1 MKVGM
6 NLLLWTAF
14 VEEAHFPILEK
25 IKKTGY
31 DGVEIPLFDGDAEHY
46 KKIKKELDNLG
57 LGCTAVTV
65 VNADTNPISPDAS
78 VRKAALDRIKW
89 ALDMTSVMGG
99 DVLAGPYHSALGV
112 FSGQPPTADERKRAV
127 EVLTQAA
134 DHAQKVKVKIAIEY
148 LNRFECYFLTNA
160 LDAKNLVRE
169 INHPYFGTMYDTFHA
184 NIEEKNISQAIASME
199 DTYVHVHISENDR
212 GTPGSGH
219 VHWDETFK
227 ALRKAKYDGWLTIE
241 AFGRALP
248 DLAAATK
255 IWRDMFPSPEDVY
268 GNGFK
273 FIKEKWK
280 DLQFRKPKTHA
291 LNIGFNYDFSNNVL
305 GYDLGYWYKPS
316 NIGLTYGASLLLRTD
331 FTNTKIGFAPVLGYK
346 IWQFHIQTGYQFLSK
361 ARTNFF
367 TTNTL
372 FIDIRFVLI
381 NNTKIKK

>member
-6 NLLLWTAF
+6 NLLVWTAF
-14 VEEAHFPILEK
+14 VTEEHFSILEK

-99 DVLAGPYHSALGV
+99 DLLAGPYHSALGV

-134 DHAQKVKVKIAIEY
+134 DHAQKVNVKIAIEY

-273 FIKEKWK
+273 FIKEKWEAFK
-280 DLQFRKPKTHA
+280 
-291 LNIGFNYDFSNNVL
+291 
-305 GYDLGYWYKPS
+305 
-316 NIGLTYGASLLLRTD
+316 
-331 FTNTKIGFAPVLGYK
+331 
-346 IWQFHIQTGYQFLSK
+346 
-361 ARTNFF
+361 
-367 TTNTL
+367 
-372 FIDIRFVLI
+372 
-381 NNTKIKK
+381 

>member
-6 NLLLWTAF
+6 NLLVWTAF
-14 VEEAHFPILEK
+14 VTEEHFPILEK

-78 VRKAALDRIKW
+78 IRKAGLERIKW

-99 DVLAGPYHSALGV
+99 DLLAGPYHSALGV
-112 FSGQPPTADERKRAV
+112 FSGQPPTADERKRAI

-134 DHAQKVKVKIAIEY
+134 EHAQKVKVKIAIEY
-148 LNRFECYFLTNA
+148 LNRFECYFFTNA

-199 DTYVHVHISENDR
+199 DTYIHVHISENDR

-273 FIKEKWK
+273 FIKEKWEAFK
-280 DLQFRKPKTHA
+280 
-291 LNIGFNYDFSNNVL
+291 
-305 GYDLGYWYKPS
+305 
-316 NIGLTYGASLLLRTD
+316 
-331 FTNTKIGFAPVLGYK
+331 
-346 IWQFHIQTGYQFLSK
+346 
-361 ARTNFF
+361 
-367 TTNTL
+367 
-372 FIDIRFVLI
+372 
-381 NNTKIKK
+381 

>member
-14 VEEAHFPILEK
+14 VTEEHFPILEK

-46 KKIKKELDNLG
+46 KNIKKELDNLG
-57 LGCTAVTV
+57 LGCTTVTV
-65 VNADTNPISPDAS
+65 VNAETNPISPDAS
-78 VRKAALDRIKW
+78 IRKAALDRIKW

-99 DVLAGPYHSALGV
+99 DLLAGPYHSALGV

-160 LDAKNLVRE
+160 MDAKNLVRE

-273 FIKEKWK
+273 FIKEKWEAFK
-280 DLQFRKPKTHA
+280 
-291 LNIGFNYDFSNNVL
+291 
-305 GYDLGYWYKPS
+305 
-316 NIGLTYGASLLLRTD
+316 
-331 FTNTKIGFAPVLGYK
+331 
-346 IWQFHIQTGYQFLSK
+346 
-361 ARTNFF
+361 
-367 TTNTL
+367 
-372 FIDIRFVLI
+372 
-381 NNTKIKK
+381 

>member
-14 VEEAHFPILEK
+14 VTEEHFPILEK

-65 VNADTNPISPDAS
+65 VNAETNPISPDAS
-78 VRKAALDRIKW
+78 IRKAGLDRIKW

-273 FIKEKWK
+273 FIKEKWEAFK
-280 DLQFRKPKTHA
+280 
-291 LNIGFNYDFSNNVL
+291 
-305 GYDLGYWYKPS
+305 
-316 NIGLTYGASLLLRTD
+316 
-331 FTNTKIGFAPVLGYK
+331 
-346 IWQFHIQTGYQFLSK
+346 
-361 ARTNFF
+361 
-367 TTNTL
+367 
-372 FIDIRFVLI
+372 
-381 NNTKIKK
+381 

>member
-6 NLLLWTAF
+6 NLLVWTAF
-14 VEEAHFPILEK
+14 VTEEHFPILEK

-78 VRKAALDRIKW
+78 IRKAGLERIKW

-99 DVLAGPYHSALGV
+99 DLLAGPYHSALGV
-112 FSGQPPTADERKRAV
+112 FSGQPPTADERKRAI

-273 FIKEKWK
+273 FIKEKWEAFK
-280 DLQFRKPKTHA
+280 
-291 LNIGFNYDFSNNVL
+291 
-305 GYDLGYWYKPS
+305 
-316 NIGLTYGASLLLRTD
+316 
-331 FTNTKIGFAPVLGYK
+331 
-346 IWQFHIQTGYQFLSK
+346 
-361 ARTNFF
+361 
-367 TTNTL
+367 
-372 FIDIRFVLI
+372 
-381 NNTKIKK
+381 

>member
-14 VEEAHFPILEK
+14 VTEEHFPILEK

-65 VNADTNPISPDAS
+65 VNAETNPISPDAS
-78 VRKAALDRIKW
+78 IRKAGLDRIKW

-99 DVLAGPYHSALGV
+99 DLLAGPYHSALGV

-160 LDAKNLVRE
+160 MDAKNLVRE

-199 DTYVHVHISENDR
+199 DTYIHVHISENDR

-273 FIKEKWK
+273 FIKEKWEAFK
-280 DLQFRKPKTHA
+280 
-291 LNIGFNYDFSNNVL
+291 
-305 GYDLGYWYKPS
+305 
-316 NIGLTYGASLLLRTD
+316 
-331 FTNTKIGFAPVLGYK
+331 
-346 IWQFHIQTGYQFLSK
+346 
-361 ARTNFF
+361 
-367 TTNTL
+367 
-372 FIDIRFVLI
+372 
-381 NNTKIKK
+381 

>member
-6 NLLLWTAF
+6 NLLVWTAF
-14 VEEAHFPILEK
+14 VTEEHFPILEK

-78 VRKAALDRIKW
+78 IRKAGLERIKW

-99 DVLAGPYHSALGV
+99 DLLAGPYHSALGV
-112 FSGQPPTADERKRAV
+112 FSGQPPTADERKRAI

-134 DHAQKVKVKIAIEY
+134 EHAQKVKVKIAIEY

-199 DTYVHVHISENDR
+199 DTYIHVHISENDR

-273 FIKEKWK
+273 FIKEKWEAFK
-280 DLQFRKPKTHA
+280 
-291 LNIGFNYDFSNNVL
+291 
-305 GYDLGYWYKPS
+305 
-316 NIGLTYGASLLLRTD
+316 
-331 FTNTKIGFAPVLGYK
+331 
-346 IWQFHIQTGYQFLSK
+346 
-361 ARTNFF
+361 
-367 TTNTL
+367 
-372 FIDIRFVLI
+372 
-381 NNTKIKK
+381 

>member
-6 NLLLWTAF
+6 NLLVWTAF
-14 VEEAHFPILEK
+14 VTEEHFPILEK

-78 VRKAALDRIKW
+78 IRKAGLERIKW

-99 DVLAGPYHSALGV
+99 DLLAGPYHSALGV
-112 FSGQPPTADERKRAV
+112 FSGQPPTADERKRAI

-134 DHAQKVKVKIAIEY
+134 EHAQKVKVKIAIEY

-199 DTYVHVHISENDR
+199 DTYIHVHISENDR

-273 FIKEKWK
+273 FIKEKW
-280 DLQFRKPKTHA
+280 
-291 LNIGFNYDFSNNVL
+291 
-305 GYDLGYWYKPS
+305 
-316 NIGLTYGASLLLRTD
+316 GA
-331 FTNTKIGFAPVLGYK
+331 FK
-346 IWQFHIQTGYQFLSK
+346 
-361 ARTNFF
+361 
-367 TTNTL
+367 
-372 FIDIRFVLI
+372 
-381 NNTKIKK
+381 

>member
-14 VEEAHFPILEK
+14 VTEEHFPILEK

-57 LGCTAVTV
+57 LGCTTVTV

-78 VRKAALDRIKW
+78 VRKAGLERIKW

-273 FIKEKWK
+273 FIKEKWEAFK
-280 DLQFRKPKTHA
+280 
-291 LNIGFNYDFSNNVL
+291 
-305 GYDLGYWYKPS
+305 
-316 NIGLTYGASLLLRTD
+316 
-331 FTNTKIGFAPVLGYK
+331 
-346 IWQFHIQTGYQFLSK
+346 
-361 ARTNFF
+361 
-367 TTNTL
+367 
-372 FIDIRFVLI
+372 
-381 NNTKIKK
+381 